1 MVFPKQEGHVPN
13 FGELQAPKRDM
24 GGVPYE
30 KKTPR
35 EHQQEAVKDIVNAL
49 NVPGDDVRTQAHM
62 ACGTGKTMVALWVAE
77 KLKAQKTLLV
87 EPSLALIAQNL
98 KEWQANASGPPPEV
112 LVICS
117 DQTVVKPNEDEVK
130 IDIRDIP
137 ARVTSNPEE
146 VAQFLKSGSE
156 RKIVISTYHSLP
168 VLGEA
173 MKVQGTGRFDIAIAD
188 EAHRTASKEDGAFTL
203 FHYQE
208 VVPSR
213 LRLYLT
219 ATPKIYEGES
229 EQKISMDDE
238 SIFGKVSHSLP
249 FSKAIELK
257 LLSDYR
263 LVVATLPNNYLE
275 ESKKQSPHEKKEAI
289 KQLAVLK
296 AIDKFKLSKVLSFH
310 STVDRAYKFAES
322 VQETGPKYL
331 SNRAIWAYGVD
342 GRMPSST
349 RSDLLKLLA
358 EQSKKTLSLISNCR
372 CLTEGID
379 VPAID
384 GVIFFDPKKSGVD
397 IVQAI
402 GRAIRQSTA
411 TEKEYG
417 TIVVPLVVPA
427 NIESADFLE
436 SSEFKH
442 VAQVMRA
449 LRAHDDRFE
458 VRIKEIIAGEGFG
471 NVGNGRV
478 SELVNFDVEGLTQSF
493 VESLSVKVLKIG
505 AGING
510 VPLKEEVIV
519 AAAIQHYEKT
529 GELPTCADSTSEIPL
544 LPEDNWKAI
553 NMAGQKGHRNL
564 GMGRTIAEI
573 LKPIKVKYG
582 SRVKGCPLIE
592 EEIIKAAIEHY
603 KETGEWP
610 TCNDLTSK
618 IPRLPLDN
626 WTAISAAGQIGI
638 RNLEKGRTLAVI
650 LKPIKEQ
657 YGSKVMGGTLTEE
670 KIIEAAF
677 EQFKDTGKWPTN
689 KDSES
694 KIPLLPGDNWTAI
707 NQAGQSGLRSL
718 EKGRTLAKI
727 LEPTKLLHGSKVK
740 GSLLI
745 EEEIIKAAIEHF
757 DKTGKWPTCADS
769 TSKIPLLPGDTWAAI
784 NDAGRGGFRNLE
796 KGRTLA
802 VILNPIKVKY
812 GSKVITQ
819 GGTLIVEKIIKAA
832 IQHFDKTGNWPT
844 SADSQSEIPLLP
856 GDNWSAINSAGKN
869 GGRSLEKGRTLSKIL
884 EPIKVKYGYKVKA
897 KGGQLTV
904 EKIIK
909 AAIEHFDK
917 TRKWPTCDDSESKI
931 PLLPEDNWN
940 AINSA
945 GHRGCRGLEKG
956 LTLAKI
962 LEPIKERYGFKVRGV
977 GGSLIEEDIIKAA
990 IEHFDKTRKWPTCD
1004 DSESEIPL
1012 LPGDNWTAINAAG
1025 QTGCRTLEKGQTL
1038 SKILKPIKERYAK
1051 G

>member
-173 MKVQGTGRFDIAIAD
+173 MNVQGTGRFDIAIAD

-208 VVPSR
+208 VVRSR

-249 FSKAIELK
+249 FSRAIDLK

-275 ESKKQSPHEKKEAI
+275 DSKKHSAHEMKEAI

-296 AIDKFKLSKVLSFH
+296 AIDKYHLSKVLSFH

-331 SNRAIWAYGVD
+331 SNRAIWAHGVD
-342 GRMPSST
+342 GSMSSSI
-349 RSDLLKLLA
+349 RSSLLKLLA
-358 EQSKKTLSLISNCR
+358 EQSKETLSLISNCR

-384 GVIFFDPKKSGVD
+384 GVIFFDPKKNGVD

-411 TEKEYG
+411 TKKEYG

-436 SSEFKH
+436 GSEFKH

-458 VRIKEIIAGEGFG
+458 VRIKEIIAGESFG

-478 SELVNFDVEGLTQSF
+478 SELVNFDVEGLTDSF

-510 VPLKEEVIV
+510 VPLKEKVIIE
-519 AAAIQHYEKT
+519 AAIKQFEDT
-529 GELPTCADSTSEIPL
+529 GKWPTNSDAESKIPL
-544 LPEDNWKAI
+544 LPGDNWKAI
-553 NMAGQKGHRNL
+553 N
-564 GMGRTIAEI
+564 
-573 LKPIKVKYG
+573 
-582 SRVKGCPLIE
+582 
-592 EEIIKAAIEHY
+592 
-603 KETGEWP
+603 
-610 TCNDLTSK
+610 
-618 IPRLPLDN
+618 
-626 WTAISAAGQIGI
+626 AAGQIGI
-638 RNLEKGRTLAVI
+638 RNLGIGRTLAVI
-650 LKPIKEQ
+650 LKPIKLLH
-657 YGSKVMGGTLTEE
+657 GSKVRADGALLIEE
-670 KIIEAAF
+670 KIIEAAI

-689 KDSES
+689 SDAES
-694 KIPLLPGDNWTAI
+694 KIPLLPGDNWKAI
-707 NQAGQSGLRSL
+707 NAAGQIGIRNLGI
-718 EKGRTLAKI
+718 GRTLAVI
-727 LEPTKLLHGSKVK
+727 LKPIKLLHGSKVRADGALLTVEKIVNAAIEQFKDTGKWPTSADSESKIPRLPGDTWAAINGAGRTGGRNLEK
-740 GSLLI
+740 GQTLAKILKPIKLLHGSNVKGGQLTV
-745 EEEIIKAAIEHF
+745 EEIVNAAIEHF
-757 DKTGKWPTCADS
+757 DKTGKWPTNKDAE
-769 TSKIPLLPGDTWAAI
+769 SKIPLLPGDNWKAI
-784 NDAGRGGFRNLE
+784 DAAGRRGGRNLQ
-796 KGRTLA
+796 KCQTLA
-802 VILNPIKVKY
+802 
-812 GSKVITQ
+812 
-819 GGTLIVEKIIKAA
+819 E
-832 IQHFDKTGNWPT
+832 
-844 SADSQSEIPLLP
+844 
-856 GDNWSAINSAGKN
+856 
-869 GGRSLEKGRTLSKIL
+869 
-884 EPIKVKYGYKVKA
+884 
-897 KGGQLTV
+897 
-904 EKIIK
+904 
-909 AAIEHFDK
+909 
-917 TRKWPTCDDSESKI
+917 
-931 PLLPEDNWN
+931 
-940 AINSA
+940 
-945 GHRGCRGLEKG
+945 
-956 LTLAKI
+956 
-962 LEPIKERYGFKVRGV
+962 
-977 GGSLIEEDIIKAA
+977 
-990 IEHFDKTRKWPTCD
+990 
-1004 DSESEIPL
+1004 
-1012 LPGDNWTAINAAG
+1012 
-1025 QTGCRTLEKGQTL
+1025 
-1038 SKILKPIKERYAK
+1038 ILKPIKELKAK

>member
-77 KLKAQKTLLV
+77 KLQAQKTLLV

-188 EAHRTASKEDGAFTL
+188 EAHRTASKEDGEFTL

-458 VRIKEIIAGEGFG
+458 VRIKEIIAGESFG

-510 VPLKEEVIV
+510 VPLKEEKIIE
-519 AAAIQHYEKT
+519 AAIQQFDKT
-529 GELPTCADSTSEIPL
+529 GKWPTLNDSTSEIPL
-544 LPEDNWKAI
+544 LPGDNWKAI
-553 NMAGQKGHRNL
+553 N
-564 GMGRTIAEI
+564 
-573 LKPIKVKYG
+573 
-582 SRVKGCPLIE
+582 
-592 EEIIKAAIEHY
+592 
-603 KETGEWP
+603 
-610 TCNDLTSK
+610 
-618 IPRLPLDN
+618 
-626 WTAISAAGQIGI
+626 AAGQIGG
-638 RNLEKGRTLAVI
+638 RNLQIGRTLAVI
-650 LKPIKEQ
+650 LKPIKLLN
-657 YGSKVMGGTLTEE
+657 GSKVMGGQLTVE
-670 KIIEAAF
+670 KIVDAAIEHF
-677 EQFKDTGKWPTN
+677 EKTGKWPTAE
-689 KDSES
+689 DSKS

-707 NQAGQSGLRSL
+707 NEASRRG
-718 EKGRTLAKI
+718 GRNLQKCQTLAEI
-727 LEPTKLLHGSKVK
+727 LKPIKLLHGSNVK
-740 GSLLI
+740 GGQLTV
-745 EEEIIKAAIEHF
+745 EEIVNAAIEHF
-757 DKTGKWPTCADS
+757 DKTGKWPTNKDAE
-769 TSKIPLLPGDTWAAI
+769 SKIPLLPGDNWKAI
-784 NDAGRGGFRNLE
+784 DAAGRRGGRNLQ
-796 KGRTLA
+796 KCQTLA
-802 VILNPIKVKY
+802 
-812 GSKVITQ
+812 
-819 GGTLIVEKIIKAA
+819 E
-832 IQHFDKTGNWPT
+832 
-844 SADSQSEIPLLP
+844 
-856 GDNWSAINSAGKN
+856 
-869 GGRSLEKGRTLSKIL
+869 
-884 EPIKVKYGYKVKA
+884 
-897 KGGQLTV
+897 
-904 EKIIK
+904 
-909 AAIEHFDK
+909 
-917 TRKWPTCDDSESKI
+917 
-931 PLLPEDNWN
+931 
-940 AINSA
+940 
-945 GHRGCRGLEKG
+945 
-956 LTLAKI
+956 
-962 LEPIKERYGFKVRGV
+962 
-977 GGSLIEEDIIKAA
+977 
-990 IEHFDKTRKWPTCD
+990 
-1004 DSESEIPL
+1004 
-1012 LPGDNWTAINAAG
+1012 
-1025 QTGCRTLEKGQTL
+1025 
-1038 SKILKPIKERYAK
+1038 ILKPIKELKAK

>member
-98 KEWQANASGPPPEV
+98 KEWQANASGPPPKV

-117 DQTVVKPNEDEVK
+117 DKTVVKPNEDEVK
-130 IDIRDIP
+130 IDIKDIP

-156 RKIVISTYHSLP
+156 RKIVISTYQSLS
-168 VLGEA
+168 VLGDA

-188 EAHRTASKEDGAFTL
+188 EAHRTASKEDGEFTL

-208 VVPSR
+208 VVRSR

-249 FSKAIELK
+249 FSKAIDLK

-275 ESKKQSPHEKKEAI
+275 DSKKHSAHEMKEAI

-296 AIDKFKLSKVLSFH
+296 AIDKYHLSKVLSFH

-331 SNRAIWAYGVD
+331 SNRAIWAHGVD
-342 GRMPSST
+342 GSMSSST

-358 EQSKKTLSLISNCR
+358 EQPKEILSLISNCR

-411 TEKEYG
+411 TGKEYG

-436 SSEFKH
+436 GSEFKH

-458 VRIKEIIAGEGFG
+458 VRIKEIIAGESFG

-510 VPLKEEVIV
+510 VPLKEEKIIE
-519 AAAIQHYEKT
+519 AAIQQFDKT
-529 GELPTCADSTSEIPL
+529 GKWPTLNDSTSEIPL
-544 LPEDNWKAI
+544 LPGDNWKAI
-553 NMAGQKGHRNL
+553 N
-564 GMGRTIAEI
+564 
-573 LKPIKVKYG
+573 
-582 SRVKGCPLIE
+582 
-592 EEIIKAAIEHY
+592 
-603 KETGEWP
+603 
-610 TCNDLTSK
+610 
-618 IPRLPLDN
+618 
-626 WTAISAAGQIGI
+626 AAGQIGG
-638 RNLEKGRTLAVI
+638 RNLQIGRTLAVI
-650 LKPIKEQ
+650 LKPIKLLN
-657 YGSKVMGGTLTEE
+657 GSKVMGGQLTVE
-670 KIIEAAF
+670 KIVDAAIEHF
-677 EQFKDTGKWPTN
+677 EKTGKWPTAE
-689 KDSES
+689 DSKS

-707 NQAGQSGLRSL
+707 NEASRRG
-718 EKGRTLAKI
+718 GRNLQKCQTLA
-727 LEPTKLLHGSKVK
+727 E
-740 GSLLI
+740 
-745 EEEIIKAAIEHF
+745 
-757 DKTGKWPTCADS
+757 
-769 TSKIPLLPGDTWAAI
+769 
-784 NDAGRGGFRNLE
+784 
-796 KGRTLA
+796 
-802 VILNPIKVKY
+802 
-812 GSKVITQ
+812 
-819 GGTLIVEKIIKAA
+819 
-832 IQHFDKTGNWPT
+832 
-844 SADSQSEIPLLP
+844 
-856 GDNWSAINSAGKN
+856 
-869 GGRSLEKGRTLSKIL
+869 
-884 EPIKVKYGYKVKA
+884 
-897 KGGQLTV
+897 
-904 EKIIK
+904 
-909 AAIEHFDK
+909 
-917 TRKWPTCDDSESKI
+917 
-931 PLLPEDNWN
+931 
-940 AINSA
+940 
-945 GHRGCRGLEKG
+945 
-956 LTLAKI
+956 
-962 LEPIKERYGFKVRGV
+962 
-977 GGSLIEEDIIKAA
+977 
-990 IEHFDKTRKWPTCD
+990 
-1004 DSESEIPL
+1004 
-1012 LPGDNWTAINAAG
+1012 
-1025 QTGCRTLEKGQTL
+1025 
-1038 SKILKPIKERYAK
+1038 ILKPIKELKAK

>member
-1 MVFPKQEGHVPN
+1 MVIPKQEGHVPN

-35 EHQQEAVKDIVNAL
+35 EHQRKAVKDIVNAL

-77 KLKAQKTLLV
+77 ELKAQNTLLV

-117 DQTVVKPNEDEVK
+117 DKTVVNPNEDEVK
-130 IDIRDIP
+130 FDIIDIP
-137 ARVTSNPEE
+137 ARVTSSPEE
-146 VAQFLKSGSE
+146 VAQFLKSGSG

-168 VLGEA
+168 VLGDA

-203 FHYQE
+203 FHNQE

-249 FSKAIELK
+249 FSKAIELE
-257 LLSDYR
+257 LLTDYR

-275 ESKKQSPHEKKEAI
+275 DSKKHTPLEMREAI

-296 AIDKFKLSKVLSFH
+296 AIDKYNLSKVLSFH
-310 STVDRAYKFAES
+310 STVKGAYKFAKS

-331 SNRAIWAYGVD
+331 SNRAIQACGVD
-342 GRMPSST
+342 GSMPSST
-349 RSDLLKLLA
+349 RSSLLKLLA
-358 EQSKKTLSLISNCR
+358 EQSKETLSLISNCR

-384 GVIFFDPKKSGVD
+384 GVIFFDPKKNGVD

-402 GRAIRQSTA
+402 GRAIRKSNA

-427 NIESADFLE
+427 NIESADFLY

-471 NVGNGRV
+471 NVGNGKV
-478 SELVNFDVEGLTQSF
+478 SELVIFDVDGLTQSF

-510 VPLKEEVIV
+510 VPLREEVIV

-529 GELPTCADSTSEIPL
+529 GEWPTADDSTSEIPL
-544 LPEDNWKAI
+544 LPRDNWKAI
-553 NMAGQKGHRNL
+553 NMAGQTGGRNL
-564 GMGRTIAEI
+564 GIGRTLAEI
-573 LKPIKVKYG
+573 LKPIKLQYG
-582 SRVKGCPLIE
+582 SKVKVVGGSLTE
-592 EEIIKAAIEHY
+592 EGIIKAAFEQFE
-603 KETGEWP
+603 KTGEWP
-610 TCNDLTSK
+610 TTRDTKSK
-618 IPRLPLDN
+618 IP
-626 WTAISAAGQIGI
+626 G
-638 RNLEKGRTLAVI
+638 
-650 LKPIKEQ
+650 
-657 YGSKVMGGTLTEE
+657 
-670 KIIEAAF
+670 
-677 EQFKDTGKWPTN
+677 
-689 KDSES
+689 
-694 KIPLLPGDNWTAI
+694 LPGDNWAAI
-707 NQAGQSGLRSL
+707 SAACHKGYRNLK
-718 EKGRTLAKI
+718 KGRTLAKI
-727 LEPTKLLHGSKVK
+727 LEPIKLLHGSKVK
-740 GSLLI
+740 GGLLTVEKI
-745 EEEIIKAAIEHF
+745 GNAAIEHYE
-757 DKTGKWPTCADS
+757 KTREWPTCRDT
-769 TSKIPLLPGDTWAAI
+769 TSKIP
-784 NDAGRGGFRNLE
+784 
-796 KGRTLA
+796 
-802 VILNPIKVKY
+802 
-812 GSKVITQ
+812 
-819 GGTLIVEKIIKAA
+819 
-832 IQHFDKTGNWPT
+832 H
-844 SADSQSEIPLLP
+844 LP
-856 GDNWSAINSAGKN
+856 GDNWSVIDQAG
-869 GGRSLEKGRTLSKIL
+869 R
-884 EPIKVKYGYKVKA
+884 
-897 KGGQLTV
+897 KGG
-904 EKIIK
+904 
-909 AAIEHFDK
+909 
-917 TRKWPTCDDSESKI
+917 
-931 PLLPEDNWN
+931 
-940 AINSA
+940 
-945 GHRGCRGLEKG
+945 RGLEKG
-956 LTLAKI
+956 LTLTEI
-962 LEPIKERYGFKVRGV
+962 LKPIKERYGFKVRGAT
-977 GGSLIEEDIIKAA
+977 LIEEVIIEAA
-990 IEHFDKTRKWPTCD
+990 IEHFDKTGEWPTAA

-1012 LPGDNWTAINAAG
+1012 LLGETWSAINSAG
-1025 QTGCRTLEKGQTL
+1025 QTGLRNLEKGQTL
-1038 SKILKPIKERYAK
+1038 AKILKPIKELKAK